1 MLFNNDNDNR
11 PAVSKASWSETR
23 KLISCEGSFIGQSG
37 EGIKSNSLS
46 PSTFGHSWDSHPP
59 PDSHLILIWIF
70 NLENWI
76 CLYFSSR
83 ICKYIQR
90 FFCHSAKTQAQGRM
104 VSLNQENAASD
115 LNLDMVLPYFLPLFT
130 LKGFVCSISF
140 MGFKLKYEELVKY
153 DRWIEL
159 FSFRRRSKNWNRWI
173 ILEKEPILRDN
184 ELFFRRR

>member
-1 MLFNNDNDNR
+1 MEISPVSALRIMMIDQQYQKQADQKHESWSAANAPQSPIQVFVVPSHTRHNYTGFGLNLKR
-11 PAVSKASWSETR
+11 ESKAIVY
-23 KLISCEGSFIGQSG
+23 LIRS
-37 EGIKSNSLS
+37 S

-115 LNLDMVLPYFLPLFT
+115 LNLDIVLPYFLPLFT

-140 MGFKLKYEELVKY
+140 MGFT
-153 DRWIEL
+153 
-159 FSFRRRSKNWNRWI
+159 
-173 ILEKEPILRDN
+173 
-184 ELFFRRR
+184 